1 MVYKLSSLKKCRFWS
16 GVILIFMMVVLGVVV
31 VCLLYF
37 STESFPEVSV
47 KKITQ
52 KNLAQHYSIDVEY
65 PVLSG
70 MSDLK
75 IQKIINLDIFDAVSK
90 IQNGFIQDV
99 AQTNPYNIG
108 DENTLLVRY
117 ETFALSRRVASF
129 EIEISEYN
137 IGAAHPG
144 DFIET
149 LNYDLLSGHL
159 LALGD
164 IFQPQSPYLSRVS
177 EISIANLSQQ
187 LGRQGLS
194 DWQQEGARP
203 VAENYQ
209 NFVLT
214 DSALV
219 IIFNP
224 YQVAPS
230 AAGILQVIIPY
241 AQLKNIINVGR
252 LFER

>member
-1 MVYKLSSLKKCRFWS
+1 MGYKLFSLKKCRFWS
-16 GVILIFMMVVLGVVV
+16 VAILIFMMVVLGVVV

-47 KKITQ
+47 KKIAQ

-90 IQNGFIQDV
+90 IQNGFIQDA
-99 AQTNPYNIG
+99 AQTNSYNID

-129 EIEISEYN
+129 EIDVSEYTV
-137 IGAAHPG
+137 GAAHPG

-149 LNYDLLSGHL
+149 LNYDLSNGHL

-164 IFQPQSPYLSRVS
+164 IFHPQSSYLSRIS
-177 EISIANLSQQ
+177 EISVANLSQQ
-187 LGRQGLS
+187 LGQQGLS
-194 DWQQEGARP
+194 DWRQEGARP

-214 DSALV
+214 DNALV